1 MESRE
6 TRERV
11 SRQFNWIE
19 ISTRML
25 RIVKNILFYRLFGH
39 NCLIVLIDGYDR
51 TVHRGPFQL
60 SRDRRIFD
68 EGPRCSG
75 LIGIKKKL
83 ESCSLD
89 HDWAV

>member
-25 RIVKNILFYRLFGH
+25 RTLEEHSIYTKFGR
-39 NCLIVLIDGYDR
+39 NCPIETIDGYDR
-51 TVHRGPFQL
+51 TVHRGPFHL
-60 SRDRRIFD
+60 SHGRPI
-68 EGPRCSG
+68 PMNG
-75 LIGIKKKL
+75 L
-83 ESCSLD
+83 D
-89 HDWAV
+89 DPA